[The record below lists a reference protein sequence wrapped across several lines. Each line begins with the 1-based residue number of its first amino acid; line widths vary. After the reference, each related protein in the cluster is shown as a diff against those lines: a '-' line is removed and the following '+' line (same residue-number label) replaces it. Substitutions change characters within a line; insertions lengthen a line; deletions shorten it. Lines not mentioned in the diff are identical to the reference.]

1 MSHHDVFISYSH
13 KDKSYAD
20 ALNLGRDILRLDA
33 YQADQVAAYGATK
46 NATTGELRLTGN
58 MAFFFDVP
66 TDYDPAQGTVT
77 VSGKP
82 VALPAE

>member
-1 MSHHDVFISYSH
+1 MAHDVFISYSH